1 MSNNNPYL
9 ISIPKAAKEFGI
21 GRDKL
26 YALCNSDPTIP
37 IIKVGE
43 FIKLNRPLFEEWLNK
58 ATIEKKAL

>member
-1 MSNNNPYL
+1 MPNAYL

-26 YALCNSDPTIP
+26 YALCNSDPTVP

-43 FIKLNRPLFEEWLNK
+43 FTKINRPLFEEWLDK
-58 ATIEKKAL
+58 ATKDKKQL